1 MIVERLHHVAYR
13 CTDAKETVD
22 FYEKFLDLK
31 LATSIAENVVPS
43 TGERY
48 PHIHVF
54 LEMADGGSV
63 AFFELPESDEMI
75 SDPNTPDWVQ
85 HLALKVDNFEA
96 LVSYKERL
104 EQGGQEVLGPID
116 HSFCKSIYFHDP
128 SGHRLELTAGKLTS
142 TAADLPANKS
152 SLCTSLI
159 RIRHQMRWVY
169 QLSRTVKKPSNEV
182 PKLSP
187 QRQLV
192 FVSTDS

>member
-13 CTDAKETVD
+13 CTDAKETVE
-22 FYEKFLDLK
+22 FYENFLDLK

-63 AFFELPESDEMI
+63 AFFELPESDEMTA
-75 SDPNTPDWVQ
+75 DPNTPDWVQ

-96 LVSYKERL
+96 LMSYKERL

-128 SGHRLELTAGKLTS
+128 SGHRLELTADTEDDELRAELLSSAHSILEHWDEHRVAPEVDALHLT
-142 TAADLPANKS
+142 ARDG
-152 SLCTSLI
+152 
-159 RIRHQMRWVY
+159 
-169 QLSRTVKKPSNEV
+169 
-182 PKLSP
+182 
-187 QRQLV
+187 
-192 FVSTDS
+192 